1 MQYFLVLQTFS
12 DKFLTKINVWAHN
25 WRQLYS
31 LFAFC
36 DSFEPAVCFSGIG
49 IELECFLIV
58 ANGSI
63 GHVLLLAL
71 FSQECV
77 FGSQSFQCFVAFGF
91 LLSEHRYFSFLAV
104 NQFQLVPNK
113 SFGEWLLNVVTT
125 VDG

>member
-36 DSFEPAVCFSGIG
+36 DSFEPALCFSGIG
-49 IELECFLIV
+49 IELECFLVV

-77 FGSQSFQCFVAFGF
+77 FGSQSFQCFVAFIVWRVASQCRNDCG
-91 LLSEHRYFSFLAV
+91 
-104 NQFQLVPNK
+104 
-113 SFGEWLLNVVTT
+113 WLIGNDQEKMQSRLGQTP
-125 VDG
+125 